1 MPLLHIETILDA
13 VRNRLFY
20 KGEIQYGMKLYV
32 PENKIK
38 LDLNLPQLTKI
49 VEFEQTFKYILE
61 WRFHLVKLKLRL
73 FGILVLYDGMGV
85 MVINALLVSIR
96 HAHMTLMWNTR
107 ISNGLSFNLLRQV
120 IMNGTV
126 CSRRGLAP
134 FVFQLVQPSMSEWAK
149 YYTFNKLFH
158 VMCYALPYLSRVDT
172 LYGNLIQKIDVLFM
186 TWFSNNL
193 SVFFLP
199 RPNRSPVAGDVDHN
213 GLKSFF

>member
-1 MPLLHIETILDA
+1 M
-13 VRNRLFY
+13 
-20 KGEIQYGMKLYV
+20 
-32 PENKIK
+32 
-38 LDLNLPQLTKI
+38 
-49 VEFEQTFKYILE
+49 
-61 WRFHLVKLKLRL
+61 
-73 FGILVLYDGMGV
+73 
-85 MVINALLVSIR
+85 
-96 HAHMTLMWNTR
+96 
-107 ISNGLSFNLLRQV
+107 RQI

-193 SVFFLP
+193 SVFFFPGQTDLP
-199 RPNRSPVAGDVDHN
+199 LLLMLITMGCNHSLTLFLPDLGGISQYMSITWQQSVEI
-213 GLKSFF
+213 GLKEALKT